1 VTASEPDETDRLPA
15 PDPISAIR
23 SQRLLAIVR
32 SSDPAAAAR
41 ALRALFDNGVIAAE
55 ISLGTPEALRLVRD
69 AVVPTG
75 AALGVGTVTDAGE
88 AEAAID
94 AGATFLVTP
103 VVALPVLATAAE
115 AGIPVV
121 CGAATPT
128 EMLTA
133 TAHGAALVKVF
144 PATLY
149 GPSGLLDV
157 QKALPHLAL
166 VPTGGVTVDN
176 AARFVQA
183 GAVAVGMGSAL
194 TDPSSGEPVGRRL
207 ADLLARLARS
217 AEPNN

>member
-1 VTASEPDETDRLPA
+1 VTTSEPDETDRLPA

-55 ISLGTPEALRLVRD
+55 ISLGTPEALQLVRD
-69 AVVPTG
+69 AVVPSG

-94 AGATFLVTP
+94 AGATSLVTP

-115 AGIPVV
+115 AGIPFV

-149 GPSGLLDV
+149 GPSGLRDV
-157 QKALPHLAL
+157 QKALPQLAL
-166 VPTGGVTVDN
+166 VPTGGVTLEN
-176 AARFVQA
+176 AAGFVGA

-194 TDPSSGEPVGRRL
+194 TGQGVEGPRL
-207 ADLLARLARS
+207 ADFLAQLARA
-217 AEPNN
+217 AKPEA